1 MNIFTIV
8 TIVVLILRFVFKMD
22 SDSVYGHATVSRHI
36 LPVDQL
42 PNRTS
47 LCLGRF
53 CFSSSRLL
61 YVFVLNALCL
71 FFFLNTLF
79 GIHQCITLRKQGLQF
94 RACSCS
100 CRMIMGSNHGVAFFF
115 YLFGGSRSGCGG
127 GSSSWRR
134 RSPALQ
140 TGTKDTFY
148 YGFRLLRRRIRI
160 HDDSVFATYVV
171 AAVAFTVA
179 VLLFLLLHLFIRSQ
193 SALDMLRFL
202 AFLLCFFLCILGL
215 FFDLGEFLFVIVK
228 LLLELL
234 TTRVCF
240 FVLVTFPGF

>member
-36 LPVDQL
+36 LHVDQL

-47 LCLGRF
+47 LCLGSF
-53 CFSSSRLL
+53 CFGSSRLL
-61 YVFVLNALCL
+61 YLFVFHALCL
-71 FFFLNTLF
+71 FFFFFNTLF

-100 CRMIMGSNHGVAFFF
+100 CRMIMGSNHGAAFFF
-115 YLFGGSRSGCGG
+115 YLFGGGRSDGG
-127 GSSSWRR
+127 GGGSWRR
-134 RSPALQ
+134 RSPTLQ

-148 YGFRLLRRRIRI
+148 YGFRPVCRRIRI
-160 HDDSVFATYVV
+160 RDCSVFATYVV
-171 AAVAFTVA
+171 AVVAFTAA

-202 AFLLCFFLCILGL
+202 AFLLRFFLSILGL
-215 FFDLGEFLFVIVK
+215 FFDLGEFLFVHIK

-234 TTRVCF
+234 TTRDCF
-240 FVLVTFPGF
+240 FVFVSFPGF